1 MNKLQESLH
10 YLYEGLKIRR
20 SVLGDDSAEVC
31 ETLSIIATV
40 LKKKDFD
47 KALTIFRIV
56 LNVKLKQY
64 TMKDANECEDL
75 LKAYLDVLL
84 VAKEMLR
91 RDNHNQD
98 LHDEVTM
105 LFFSIGNVYE
115 KLQRYK
121 TAIGYYNKALKVG
134 TINWTER
141 KCI

>member
-121 TAIGYYNKALKVG
+121 TAIGYYNKALKVR